1 MTGAQNEDRWFC
13 ACCGKPLAPA
23 NTIFSYMGMTFSYEV
38 MRCPGCGMVLI
49 PRELADGKM
58 AEVEQ
63 MMEDK

>member
-1 MTGAQNEDRWFC
+1 MKDETWIC
-13 ACCGKPLAPA
+13 AKCGIAPTLR
-23 NTIFSYMGMTFSYEV
+23 NTVFSYMGMTFAHEV
-38 MRCPGCGMVLI
+38 LRCPVCGMVFI